1 MFFLVGGPTRC
12 TGALHRESPAASIR
26 FRPVNQKQLVV
37 QLPKL
42 QQVVQVTIR
51 PPDMMVCVV
60 QDAQTAVA
68 AVASVKATIS
78 FFMMFPY

>member
-1 MFFLVGGPTRC
+1 LVT
-12 TGALHRESPAASIR
+12 
-26 FRPVNQKQLVV
+26 

-51 PPDMMVCVV
+51 PPDMIVWVV

-68 AVASVKATIS
+68 AVASAMAANT
-78 FFMMFPY
+78 FFMLSPS